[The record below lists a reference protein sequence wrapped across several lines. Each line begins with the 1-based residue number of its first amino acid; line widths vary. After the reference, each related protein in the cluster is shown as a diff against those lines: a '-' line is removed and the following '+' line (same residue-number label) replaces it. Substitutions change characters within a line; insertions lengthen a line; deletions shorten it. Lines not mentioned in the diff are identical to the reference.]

1 MGMLVYY
8 MYLQEDLLISSE
20 NEISNMKKLFNVGDF
35 KPGKYILC
43 LEVLGDE
50 EENWQQLIPIGKMIE
65 IGLVSR
71 NKMKYSKN
79 IEGVFDFELSDG
91 DYNNQRE
98 FIKEWF
104 YKIKTN

>member
-1 MGMLVYY
+1 MGMVVYPI
-8 MYLQEDLLISSE
+8 YLQDNILISSE
-20 NEISNMKKLFNVGDF
+20 NEINNMKKFFNVEEF

-43 LEVLGDE
+43 LMVLGDE
-50 EENWQQLIPIGKMIE
+50 KENWQQLIPIGKIVE
-65 IGLVSR
+65 IGLVSK

-79 IEGVFDFELSDG
+79 IEGLFDFELSDG

>member
-1 MGMLVYY
+1 MGMFVYP

-20 NEISNMKKLFNVGDF
+20 NEINNMKKFFNVDDF
-35 KPGKYILC
+35 KPDKYILC
-43 LEVLGDE
+43 LEVLGNE

-79 IEGVFDFELSDG
+79 IEGIFDFELSDG

-98 FIKEWF
+98 FIK
-104 YKIKTN
+104 

>member
-1 MGMLVYY
+1 MGMLIYPI
-8 MYLQEDLLISSE
+8 YLQDYLEISNE
-20 NEISNMKKLFNVGDF
+20 NEIENMKKFFNVENF
-35 KPGKYILC
+35 KSGKYILC
-43 LEVLGDE
+43 LMVLGDE
-50 EENWQQLIPIGKMIE
+50 EENFQQLIPIGKMME
-65 IGLVSR
+65 ICLVSKNVVKYR
-71 NKMKYSKN
+71 NN

>member
-1 MGMLVYY
+1 MGMLVYH

-20 NEISNMKKLFNVGDF
+20 NEISNMKKLFIVGDF

-65 IGLVSR
+65 IGFVSR

-104 YKIKTN
+104 YKVKTN

>member
-1 MGMLVYY
+1 MGMVVYPI
-8 MYLQEDLLISSE
+8 YLQDNILISSE
-20 NEISNMKKLFNVGDF
+20 NEINNMKKFFNVEEF

-43 LEVLGDE
+43 LMVLGDE
-50 EENWQQLIPIGKMIE
+50 KENFQQLIPIGKMTE
-65 IGLVSR
+65 ICLVSK
-71 NKMKYSKN
+71 NTVKYSKN
-79 IEGVFDFELSDG
+79 IESVFDFELSDG

>member
-1 MGMLVYY
+1 MGMLVYH

-50 EENWQQLIPIGKMIE
+50 EENFQQLIPIGKMME
-65 IGLVSR
+65 ICLVSK
-71 NKMKYSKN
+71 NTVKYSNN

>member
-1 MGMLVYY
+1 MGMLIYPI
-8 MYLQEDLLISSE
+8 YLQDYLEISNE
-20 NEISNMKKLFNVGDF
+20 NEIENMKKFFNVENF
-35 KPGKYILC
+35 NPGKYILC
-43 LEVLGDE
+43 LMVLGDE
-50 EENWQQLIPIGKMIE
+50 EENFQQLIPIGKMIE
-65 IGLVSR
+65 ICLVSK
-71 NKMKYSKN
+71 NTVKYSNN